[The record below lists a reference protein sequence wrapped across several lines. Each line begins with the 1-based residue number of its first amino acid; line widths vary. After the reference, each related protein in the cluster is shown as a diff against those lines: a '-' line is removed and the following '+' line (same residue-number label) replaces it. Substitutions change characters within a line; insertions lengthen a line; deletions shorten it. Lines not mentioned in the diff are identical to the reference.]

1 MRTTVT
7 LDPDVV
13 AKLKELMRGRD
24 LSFKQALNESLRAG
38 LAAEPAERRTYRVP
52 ARRLGLRPG
61 VELDK
66 ALSLAADLEDAE
78 TVRKLELRK

>member
-13 AKLKELMRGRD
+13 AKLQTLMRARG
-24 LSFKQALNESLRAG
+24 LSFKQALNDSVRAG
-38 LAAEPAERRTYRVP
+38 LAAPSPEPRKYRVP
-52 ARRLGLRPG
+52 SRRLGLRPG
-61 VELDK
+61 VDLDR

-78 TVRKLELRK
+78 VVRKLELRK